1 MNLQDIFQRD
11 HLVEADLSQDQIEDL
26 FKQVEKELAAGGAN
40 RTVAGKSFD
49 VAKKAATGLGRAA
62 VAGAKK
68 LASRVRPTPESL
80 SEHEINKL
88 MAIVEAGMVDRA
100 RQSASNLM
108 NRVTADKLMQAWKQ
122 RGSPKDSDVIAI
134 VLDRAGVP
142 DNIVKQAYA
151 VMNLP
156 PPGSGP
162 TPGPAPAPQ
171 PPDPRVLD
179 ALAKLPTPSI
189 EAWIAKQKAQGATD
203 ASPVIQAARDELSR
217 RSGAAAPAAPTP
229 APAPAPAP
237 SQTSTPAP
245 APAPSQTSTPAPAP
259 APTPAPAPAPTQT
272 PAPAPAPTQSS
283 APSTLAQG
291 VSIVNDEP
299 IVIRYKNSDFGLN
312 DRGEWALM
320 KRPDRALPQSMSA
333 FLDQQFDL
341 HMAGAPEAAA
351 ARAAPQT
358 RTARQSRNQ
367 PASAPQRQSWLQR
380 MGITS

>member
-11 HLVEADLSQDQIEDL
+11 HLVEATLSQDQIEDL
-26 FKQVEKELAAGGAN
+26 FKAVEQELAAGGDN
-40 RTVAGKSFD
+40 RTIAGKSFD
-49 VAKKAATGLGRAA
+49 VAKQAATGLGRAA
-62 VAGAKK
+62 VSGAKK

-108 NRVTADKLMQAWKQ
+108 NRVTADKLMKAWKQ
-122 RGSPKDSDVIAI
+122 RGSPTDSDVIAI

-142 DNIVKQAYA
+142 DNIVQQAYA
-151 VMNLP
+151 AMNLP

-203 ASPVIQAARDELSR
+203 ASPVIQAARDEVAR
-217 RSGAAAPAAPTP
+217 RSGASAPAASPAPAAAPSAPAQPPAATQTPTP
-229 APAPAPAP
+229 APSPSATAPAPVPTP
-237 SQTSTPAP
+237 SPAP
-245 APAPSQTSTPAPAP
+245 AASP
-259 APTPAPAPAPTQT
+259 APTPAATA
-272 PAPAPAPTQSS
+272 ASS
-283 APSTLAQG
+283 LASG

-299 IVIRYKNSDFGLN
+299 IVIKYKNSDFGLN
-312 DRGEWALM
+312 DKGEWALL
-320 KRPDRALPQSMSA
+320 KRPDRAIPQSLSA

-358 RTARQSRNQ
+358 RTARQPRNQ
-367 PASAPQRQSWLQR
+367 PAPAPQRQSWLQR

>member
-11 HLVEADLSQDQIEDL
+11 HLVEADLSQDQIQDL
-26 FKQVEKELAAGGAN
+26 FKQVEKELAAGGDN
-40 RTVAGKSFD
+40 RTIAGKSFD
-49 VAKKAATGLGRAA
+49 VAKQAATGLGRAA
-62 VAGAKK
+62 VSGAKK

-108 NRVTADKLMQAWKQ
+108 NRITADKLMQAWKQ
-122 RGSPKDSDVIAI
+122 RGSPTDSDVIAI

-142 DNIVKQAYA
+142 DNIVAQAYA
-151 VMNLP
+151 AMNLP

-162 TPGPAPAPQ
+162 TPGAAPAPQ

-189 EAWIAKQKAQGATD
+189 EAWIAKQKGQGATD
-203 ASPVIQAARDELSR
+203 ASPVIQAARDEVAR
-217 RSGAAAPAAPTP
+217 RSGAAAPAAPAQTP
-229 APAPAPAP
+229 APAPTQTATQTPT
-237 SQTSTPAP
+237 QTSTPAP
-245 APAPSQTSTPAPAP
+245 APAAAPAQTSTPAPAP
-259 APTPAPAPAPTQT
+259 TAAPAPAQ
-272 PAPAPAPTQSS
+272 APAA
-283 APSTLAQG
+283 STLAQG

-341 HMAGAPEAAA
+341 HMAGAPESAAA
-351 ARAAPQT
+351 VRAAPQT

-367 PASAPQRQSWLQR
+367 PAPAPKRQSWLQR
-380 MGITS
+380 MGIAS